1 MRMARLEKSSKNRML
16 FGVAGGLAEYLRVDP
31 VIIRVLF
38 ILLAFASGI
47 GVFIYLILALIMPR
61 PEAAEREPL
70 EVVKDNL
77 QTAPRETTEAGRRVV
92 AILRGPTETPPGPV
106 EPARPKDEETTPQ

>member
-1 MRMARLEKSSKNRML
+1 MARLEKSSRNRML

-38 ILLAFASGI
+38 ILLALASGI

-92 AILRGPTETPPGPV
+92 AMLRGPSEPTPGPTDT
-106 EPARPKDEETTPQ
+106 EAPKDEETTPQ